1 MEYQKPKIEIMVLNE
16 EDIVRTSLTDEG
28 DGDGGSVGGDGNNP
42 QPWE

>member
-1 MEYQKPKIEIMVLNE
+1 MQYEKPILECMKLEV

-28 DGDGGSVGGDGNNP
+28 YGDNDGLGGDGK